1 MELMCQLLSKFFN
14 ICMYMCLK
22 TILFAKKYLMMN
34 KTLIFL
40 FVLATAFVNAQS
52 KVGTIN
58 TDVILSQ
65 MPELKG
71 VESEMKAYG
80 KELDSDLRKKYQDYQ
95 KLVEKFEEEEAD
107 LNDVMKKF
115 RVNEITD
122 LEEDI
127 QKFQQNS
134 QQLIRAKQDEL
145 LRPLYTKIGN
155 ALEKVVEDEKFTQIF
170 NEGSNLVFISP
181 EYDVTEKVMVLLG
194 LNTDI
199 LKKE

>member
-1 MELMCQLLSKFFN
+1 
-14 ICMYMCLK
+14 
-22 TILFAKKYLMMN
+22 MN
-34 KTLIFL
+34 KILIFL
-40 FVLATAFVNAQS
+40 LVFSTTFANAQS

-71 VESEMKAYG
+71 VESEMQAYG
-80 KELDSDLRKKYQDYQ
+80 KELDSDLRKKYQEYQ
-95 KLVEKFEEEEAD
+95 KLVEKFENEEAQ
-107 LNDVMKKF
+107 LNDVIKKF

-134 QQLIRAKQDEL
+134 QQLIRVKQEEL

-155 ALEKVVEDEKFTQIF
+155 ALEQVVEKENFTQIF
-170 NEGSNLVFISP
+170 NEGNNLIFISP
-181 EYDVTEKVMVLLG
+181 DYDVTEKVMALLG
-194 LNTDI
+194 LPTDV
-199 LKKE
+199 LKQE

>member
-1 MELMCQLLSKFFN
+1 MF
-14 ICMYMCLK
+14 ICFK
-22 TILFAKKYLMMN
+22 TILFAEKYFKMN
-34 KTLIFL
+34 KLLIFL
-40 FVLATAFVNAQS
+40 IVFSTALVNAQS

-71 VESEMKAYG
+71 VESEMQAYG
-80 KELDSDLRKKYQDYQ
+80 KELDSDLRKKYQEYQ
-95 KLVEKFEEEEAD
+95 KLVEKFEKEEAD

-134 QQLIRAKQDEL
+134 QQLIRVKQDEL

-155 ALEKVVEDEKFTQIF
+155 ALEKVVEKEKFTQIF
-170 NEGSNLVFISP
+170 NEGSNLIYISP
-181 EYDVTEKVMVLLG
+181 DYDVTEKVMELLG

-199 LKKE
+199 LKQE